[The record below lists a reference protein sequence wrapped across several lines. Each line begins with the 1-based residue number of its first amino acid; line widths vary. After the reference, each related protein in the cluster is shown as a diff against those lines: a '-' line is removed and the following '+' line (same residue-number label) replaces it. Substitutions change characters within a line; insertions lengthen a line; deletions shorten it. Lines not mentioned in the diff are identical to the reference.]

1 MIKDTLSLVRMIQIH
16 VEIILFHISFE
27 ASVAQTCVAVRVL
40 CLFVF

>member
-27 ASVAQTCVAVRVL
+27 ASLAQTCVAVRVF
-40 CLFVF
+40 CLFF